1 MRDTVVIEDST
12 ILAMASDPKFTE
24 AIPCLANQRAALT
37 PANTGCGSCAR
48 RRNEAQKAALS
59 NIKSCLASLSAE
71 QQTTLKTLLDATKIK
86 VVFAS
91 VTGQISYVTF

>member
-1 MRDTVVIEDST
+1 MRDMVVIEDST
-12 ILAMASDPKFTE
+12 ILAMASDQKFTD
-24 AIPCLANQRAALT
+24 AIPCLANKKAALT

-59 NIKSCLASLSAE
+59 GIKSCLASLPAD
-71 QQTTLKTLLDATKIK
+71 QQAALKTLLDTSKVK

-91 VTGQISYVTF
+91 ASGQISYVTF